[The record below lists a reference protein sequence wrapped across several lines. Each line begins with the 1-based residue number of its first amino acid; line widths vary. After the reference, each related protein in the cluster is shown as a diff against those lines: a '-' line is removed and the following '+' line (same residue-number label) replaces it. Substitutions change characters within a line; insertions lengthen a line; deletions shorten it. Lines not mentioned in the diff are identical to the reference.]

1 MDSFLLPSPHSM
13 DQPGAGSSQTYHP
26 LHSRCHNSLGKTT
39 ILNKPGPHLMDPKL
53 WCNQWPPGN
62 SNDGQLYLLKLIW
75 KDTWSEQKR
84 GGYGFWTYQIS
95 FNAFNET
102 WGEGRFLGCSTLPL
116 KKRHNTSQPFPDKRA
131 APACHPSPS
140 RVVCRAESLM
150 QLIRDFKLIMR
161 IAVRGVTKSLGLILL
176 NTKAT
181 LHWPSLKIP
190 WEDVKCS

>member
-116 KKRHNTSQPFPDKRA
+116 KKDTIHLSLSQIR
-131 APACHPSPS
+131 
-140 RVVCRAESLM
+140 E
-150 QLIRDFKLIMR
+150 QLQH
-161 IAVRGVTKSLGLILL
+161 V
-176 NTKAT
+176 T
-181 LHWPSLKIP
+181 LHLQELSAGL
-190 WEDVKCS
+190 SH